1 MRTSYSGNTLAF
13 QAKARGSIPLVRYLK
28 LIKNN
33 MINNNK
39 NISLK
44 TFLTK
49 DFSSSLLKILTILF
63 LFDKKI
69 TWLLIVILIAQ
80 NPLIKTD
87 ILNIYSS
94 GLFLNYKQIQKGIK
108 ILLKFLLCYYIVCS
122 IK

>member
-1 MRTSYSGNTLAF
+1 
-13 QAKARGSIPLVRYLK
+13 
-28 LIKNN
+28 

-108 ILLKFLLCYYIVCS
+108 ILLKFLLCYMKNNLYFLYLVF
-122 IK
+122 